1 MDNIRDVLSRGP
13 GPAQLRNGG
22 VWQRRNEQSGEMG
35 ASELLSLIRGLREGL
50 QSALGTESTEASGSS
65 GPSANPQTLSL
76 MMGQQ
81 ASLASMAS
89 QQSGAA
95 GEVGKATPGSRSF
108 RTVDAFRAVFEGLGQ
123 AEETGEPQMPQD
135 TFDPSEAAK
144 RLLESAARNGNG
156 PVSQQADQVTGEP
169 EFVLTEREEEAPSFL
184 TQSTGSTPL
193 TRPRRNRRQNPV
205 LQQGEVIQT
214 RNRGQQQAEVPPVA
228 AAS

>member
-13 GPAQLRNGG
+13 GPLRNGG
-22 VWQRRNEQSGEMG
+22 VWQRRTEQSGEMG

-50 QSALGTESTEASGSS
+50 QATLGSETTEASGSS

-95 GEVGKATPGSRSF
+95 GEVGKATPGSRAF

-123 AEETGEPQMPQD
+123 AEGTQEPQMPQD
-135 TFDPSEAAK
+135 TFEPSEAAK
-144 RLLESAARNGNG
+144 RLLESASRNGNN
-156 PVSQQADQVTGEP
+156 PVQQQASELENGEP
-169 EFVLTEREEEAPSFL
+169 EFVVEAREEEAPSFL
-184 TQSTGSTPL
+184 TQSTGNTPIR
-193 TRPRRNRRQNPV
+193 RPRRSRRQNPV

-214 RNRGQQQAEVPPVA
+214 RSRNQGAGAEVPPVA
-228 AAS
+228 ATA